1 MASEFNSNMCQQHT
15 IFQISTTVMC
25 LRQDDNKKRFLIKW
39 KRDVSCQTEFQV
51 AAKILMSMQI
61 ADFLT
66 RSHILAI
73 TN

>member
-1 MASEFNSNMCQQHT
+1 
-15 IFQISTTVMC
+15 MC